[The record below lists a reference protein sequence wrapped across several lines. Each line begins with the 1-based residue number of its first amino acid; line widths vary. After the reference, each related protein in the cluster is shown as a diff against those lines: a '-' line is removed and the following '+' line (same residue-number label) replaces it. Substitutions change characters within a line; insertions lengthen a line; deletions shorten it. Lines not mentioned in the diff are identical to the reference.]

1 MEKELAIITGADGGM
16 GQEITKEIARAG
28 YPIIMACKNAQKA
41 TPICEQIKKETGNTL
56 IEIREINLAS
66 LTSVN
71 SFTEQLLKEGR
82 PISRLMNNA
91 GILTTPTRK
100 TEDGLETIISVN
112 YVGPYMLTRQLLP
125 LMRPGSRIVNTV
137 SCSSIIGKIEP
148 KVFFEKGNSGPFF
161 RIPVYGNSKL
171 ALHLFTQELAK
182 QIQERGITANASDPG
197 IVNTNMITMQ
207 AWFDPITDL
216 IFRPLIKTA
225 AQGAATAIHL
235 ALSEEAKG
243 KNGSCYVNCKE
254 KKQSKRMQNHPFQKQ
269 LWEDT
274 EKLIR
279 SKGFYL

>member
-41 TPICEQIKKETGNTL
+41 TPTCEQIKKETGNTQ

-66 LTSVN
+66 LASVN

-91 GILTTPTRK
+91 GILTTPIRK

-148 KVFFEKGNSGPFF
+148 KVFFEKGKSGPFF

-254 KKQSKRMQNHPFQKQ
+254 KKQS
-269 LWEDT
+269 
-274 EKLIR
+274 
-279 SKGFYL
+279 

>member
-41 TPICEQIKKETGNTL
+41 TPICEQIKKETGNTQ
-56 IEIREINLAS
+56 IELREINLAS

-71 SFTEQLLKEGR
+71 SFTEQLWKEGR

-148 KVFFEKGNSGPFF
+148 KVFFEKGKSGPFF

>member
-1 MEKELAIITGADGGM
+1 MEKDLAIITGADGGM

-28 YPIIMACKNAQKA
+28 YPTIMACKNAKKA
-41 TPICEQIKKETGNTL
+41 TPICEQIKKETGNTQ

-148 KVFFEKGNSGPFF
+148 KVFFEKGKSGPFF

>member
-16 GQEITKEIARAG
+16 GQEITKELARAG
-28 YPIIMACKNAQKA
+28 YPVIMACKNPQKA
-41 TPICEQIKKETGNTL
+41 VSLCERIKKETGNVQ

-66 LTSVN
+66 LASVN
-71 SFTEQLLKEGR
+71 AFTSQLLKEGR

-91 GILTTPTRK
+91 GILTTPIRK

-148 KVFFEKGNSGPFF
+148 KVFFEKGKSGSFF

-207 AWFDPITDL
+207 AWFDPITDVL
-216 IFRPLIKTA
+216 FRPFIKTP
-225 AQGAATAIHL
+225 AQGAATAVHL
-235 ALSEEAKG
+235 ALSEEAEG
-243 KNGSCYVNCKE
+243 KNGCCYVNCKE
-254 KKQSKRMQNHPFQKQ
+254 KKQSKRMQNHPLQKQ

-274 EKLIR
+274 ERLIR
-279 SKGFYL
+279 DKGFHL

>member
-1 MEKELAIITGADGGM
+1 M
-16 GQEITKEIARAG
+16 
-28 YPIIMACKNAQKA
+28 
-41 TPICEQIKKETGNTL
+41 
-56 IEIREINLAS
+56 
-66 LTSVN
+66 TSVN

-148 KVFFEKGNSGPFF
+148 KVFFEKGKSGPFF

>member
-16 GQEITKEIARAG
+16 GQEITKELAQIG
-28 YPIIMACKNAQKA
+28 YPIIMACKNKQKA
-41 TPICEQIKKETGNTL
+41 TPICEQIKKETGNTQ
-56 IEIREINLAS
+56 IEIREIDLAS
-66 LTSVN
+66 LTSIN
-71 SFTEQLLKEGR
+71 AFTEQLLKEGR

-91 GILTTPTRK
+91 GILTTPIRK
-100 TEDGLETIISVN
+100 TEDGLNTIISVN

-125 LMRPGSRIVNTV
+125 LMHSGSRIVNTV

-148 KVFFEKGNSGPFF
+148 KVFFEKGKSGPFF

-182 QIQERGITANASDPG
+182 QIQKRGITANASDPG

-207 AWFDPITDL
+207 ACFDPITDL
-216 IFRPLIKTA
+216 IFRPFIKTA
-225 AQGAATAIHL
+225 AQGAATAVHL

-243 KNGSCYVNCKE
+243 KSGCCYVNCKE
-254 KKQSKRMQNHPFQKQ
+254 KKQSKRMQSHPFQRI
-269 LWEDT
+269 LWEET

-279 SKGFYL
+279 SKGFHL